1 MCGRYSL
8 TTPIEGVRELF
19 GIDALPNLAARYNI
33 APTQP
38 VVVIR
43 KGDARP
49 RELTHMRWGLVP
61 AWAKEM
67 ASGPLLINARADTVA
82 EKPSFRNAFRRRRCL
97 IPADGFYEWQP
108 RPAGPKQPMRIA
120 LPGNALFAF
129 AGIWETWQTAEGS
142 ELDSCAIVTTDAS
155 PSIRAIHGRMPV
167 ILKPADYDTWMGGE
181 MRDECAAAATLM
193 QPYGGELVAYPVSRE
208 VNSVRNDGPA
218 LWMEVEAG
226 APPEPPKGEQL
237 DLL

>member
-8 TTPIEGVRELF
+8 TTPLEGVQRIF
-19 GIDALPNLAARYNI
+19 GIDAMPNLAPRYNI

-43 KGDARP
+43 RGETGQ

-61 AWAKEM
+61 SWAK
-67 ASGPLLINARADTVA
+67 AVNSGPLLINARADTVA
-82 EKPSFRNAFRRRRCL
+82 DKPSFRNAFRRRRCL

-108 RPAGPKQPMRIA
+108 QPTGPKQPMRIA

-129 AGIWETWQTAEGS
+129 AGIWEHWQTAEGS
-142 ELDSCAIVTTDAS
+142 ELESCAIVTTDAN
-155 PSIRAIHGRMPV
+155 AQLYDIHTRMPV
-167 ILKPADYDTWMGGE
+167 ILQPADYDTWLNA
-181 MRDECAAAATLM
+181 DADAAATLTH
-193 QPYGGELVAYPVSRE
+193 PYDGEMVTYPVSRD
-208 VNSVRNDGPA
+208 VNSVRNDGPE
-218 LWMEVEAG
+218 LWAEAG
-226 APPEPPKGEQL
+226 DAAPAPPAKGEQL

>member
-8 TTPIEGVRELF
+8 TTPLEGVQQLF

-43 KGDARP
+43 EGASDG

-61 AWAKEM
+61 SWAKEVG
-67 ASGPLLINARADTVA
+67 SGPLLINARADTIA

-97 IPADGFYEWQP
+97 IPADGFYEWQAQP
-108 RPAGPKQPMRIA
+108 SGPKQPMRIA
-120 LPGNALFAF
+120 LPGDALFAF
-129 AGIWETWQTAEGS
+129 AGIWEGWQSAEGS
-142 ELDSCAIVTTDAS
+142 ELESCAIVTTDAS
-155 PSIRAIHGRMPV
+155 PAIQSIHGRMPV
-167 ILKPADYDTWMGGE
+167 IVKPEDYAGWLGGE
-181 MRDECAAAATLM
+181 GQDIGAAAGLM
-193 QPYGGELVAYPVSRE
+193 RPYDGELVAYPISRE
-208 VNSVRNDGPA
+208 VNSVRNDGPE
-218 LWMEVEAG
+218 LWRETEPE
-226 APPEPPKGEQL
+226 APPVPAKGAQL

>member
-8 TTPIEGVRELF
+8 TTPLEGVQQLF
-19 GIDALPNLAARYNI
+19 GIDAMPNLAARYNI

-43 KGDARP
+43 RSEAGG

-61 AWAKEM
+61 SWAKEVN
-67 ASGPLLINARADTVA
+67 SGPLLINARADTVA

-108 RPAGPKQPMRIA
+108 RPSGPKQPMRIA
-120 LPGNALFAF
+120 LPGNAPFAF
-129 AGIWETWQTAEGS
+129 AGIWEHWQAAEGS
-142 ELDSCAIVTTDAS
+142 ELESCAIVTTDAN
-155 PSIRAIHGRMPV
+155 AQLYDIHSRMPV
-167 ILKPADYDTWMGGE
+167 ILKPENYDIWLNAE
-181 MRDECAAAATLM
+181 PDVAATLTH
-193 QPYGGELVAYPVSRE
+193 PYDGAMVAYPVSRD
-208 VNSVRNDGPA
+208 VNSVRNDGPG
-218 LWMEVEAG
+218 LWAEAG
-226 APPEPPKGEQL
+226 EAAPPAPAKGAQL